1 MFTTAVFLRY
11 DEGKNMEQMVKKITT
26 QSPYETEALGENI
39 AKNLVGGEVVELL
52 SDLGGGKT
60 TFTRGLVRGIGST
73 ETVASP
79 TFTISKEYGGVGSR
93 LRVYHFD
100 FYRLKDAALLTD
112 EIAEIIGDPESIV
125 VVEWADIIKH
135 VLPKNRVC
143 IKFSATG
150 ENTRELTI
158 QYPQELAYIMEGV

>member
-11 DEGKNMEQMVKKITT
+11 DEDKNMEQMVKKITT
-26 QSPYETEALGENI
+26 QSPYETEVLGENI
-39 AKNLVGGEVVELL
+39 AKNLVGGEVIELL

-60 TFTRGLVRGIGST
+60 TFTRGLVRGLGST
-73 ETVASP
+73 DTVASP
-79 TFTISKEYGGVGSR
+79 TFTISKEYTGGR

-100 FYRLKDAALLTD
+100 FYRLQDAALLTD

-135 VLPKNRVC
+135 VLPESRVC
-143 IKFSATG
+143 VKFSTTG
-150 ENTRELTI
+150 ENTRELTV
-158 QYPQELAYIMEGV
+158 QYPQKLTYIMEHA